1 MEKQKLLN
9 KLKDRLTF
17 KYRFV
22 VLNED
27 TFEEK
32 FSFRLNRLN
41 VFVAGGFFSI
51 FLILLTT
58 TIIAF
63 TPLKEYIPGYS
74 STKLKKD
81 AAMLNYQVDSLS
93 QLLNVNNI
101 FLQNIQQVIKGEIK
115 PVALNK
121 DSITELLTMEDVNIL
136 PSANE
141 TAFREEVESEER
153 FNVFEKATKKSDLV
167 FTSPVKGKI
176 TEAYNAR
183 EKHYAIDI
191 ALGKDTPVKSIADG
205 TVIFKGFT
213 PDNGYVIIIE
223 HINGIISVYKHN
235 ESIFKEQGNLVK
247 AGEVISMAGST
258 GNLSTG
264 THLHFELWE
273 GGQPVN
279 PENYISFK

>member
-121 DSITELLTMEDVNIL
+121 DSHNG
-136 PSANE
+136 
-141 TAFREEVESEER
+141 AFEYGGCKHCSFCER
-153 FNVFEKATKKSDLV
+153 N
-167 FTSPVKGKI
+167 
-176 TEAYNAR
+176 
-183 EKHYAIDI
+183 
-191 ALGKDTPVKSIADG
+191 SI
-205 TVIFKGFT
+205 
-213 PDNGYVIIIE
+213 P
-223 HINGIISVYKHN
+223 
-235 ESIFKEQGNLVK
+235 
-247 AGEVISMAGST
+247 
-258 GNLSTG
+258 
-264 THLHFELWE
+264 
-273 GGQPVN
+273 
-279 PENYISFK
+279 